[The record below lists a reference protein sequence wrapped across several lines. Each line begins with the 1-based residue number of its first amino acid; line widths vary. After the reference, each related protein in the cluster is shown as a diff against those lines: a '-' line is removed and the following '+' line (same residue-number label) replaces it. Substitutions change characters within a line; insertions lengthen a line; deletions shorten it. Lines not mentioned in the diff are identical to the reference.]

1 MRNLS
6 TCLLLAMIAACTSSK
21 DADDVSVHSLE
32 VRAGPNAAGPR
43 LSTGPDGTVLLS
55 WMEPDE
61 SGSTLWYSELT
72 ENGWQPSTTVVSGA
86 DMFVNWA
93 DLPSVVPMTETHWAA
108 HWLEMAGELT
118 YSYHVV
124 VSQSFDR
131 GGTWSETIKPHTD
144 GTPTEHG
151 FVSMHPQDGKVAAIW
166 LDGRK
171 TVNEQAGDPTASGM
185 TLRGAVIDADGKL
198 HHEQLIDELICDCC
212 QTDVAVAQSGPV
224 AVYRD
229 RTVDEVRDIFVA
241 RNVESVWSPG
251 VALNNDNWQIAGC
264 PVNGPA
270 IAARGN
276 RVAAAWF
283 SAPDQRAAV
292 QLKFS
297 KDGGQSFGRAIQLAT
312 EGSLGHVDT
321 VLLPDGSAVVSWLQS
336 SSSGRG
342 NLVARRVMADGD
354 LGAIRQIAS
363 NVPARSVP
371 QLALSGGDLI
381 FVWTESTDI
390 SSRIRSSRLP
400 ANSLPAATDDSA
412 RRQVFGSRR
421 RGAGSLEK

>member
-1 MRNLS
+1 MRKLC
-6 TCLLLAMIAACTSSK
+6 TCLLLGLIAACSSPK
-21 DADDVSVHSLE
+21 ESDETNVHALE
-32 VRAGPNAAGPR
+32 VPAGPDATGPR
-43 LSTGPDGTVLLS
+43 ASTGPDGTVVLS

-72 ENGWQPSTTVVSGA
+72 EDGWQPSKTVVTGV

-93 DLPSVVPMTETHWAA
+93 DMPSVMALTETHWVA
-108 HWLEMAGELT
+108 HWLEMAGNTT
-118 YSYHVV
+118 YAYHVV

-151 FVSMHPQDGKVAAIW
+151 FVSLYPQDGKVAAIW

-171 TVNEQAGDPTASGM
+171 TGNEQAADPTASGM
-185 TLRGAVIDADGKL
+185 TLRSAVIDADGKL

-229 RTVDEVRDIFVA
+229 RTVDEIRDISVS
-241 RNVESVWSPG
+241 RNVERVWSPG
-251 VALNNDNWQIAGC
+251 VVLNNDNWQIAGC

-270 IAARGN
+270 IDARGN

-292 QLKFS
+292 QVKFS
-297 KDGGQSFGRAIQLAT
+297 EDGGQSFGRAIQLAT
-312 EGSLGHVDT
+312 KGSLGHVDT

-342 NLVARRVMADGD
+342 DLVARRVMADGE

-371 QLALSGGDLI
+371 QLALAVEDIVLVWIEMSGEI
-381 FVWTESTDI
+381 T
-390 SSRIRSSRLP
+390 RI
-400 ANSLPAATDDSA
+400 ASA
-412 RRQVFGSRR
+412 RVGVD
-421 RGAGSLEK
+421 GLK